1 MLRLPHAIRLVL
13 TKRFLLTHLS
23 LTVAYVASGKL
34 ALLLA
39 VPPGYASLIFPPAGI
54 SVAGM
59 LIGGQATL
67 PWTFLGSFLLN
78 LWIDLSAGH
87 EPVATGFVAAVVI
100 AAASMLQAAIGGTV
114 LRRAIGYPAPLDNG
128 RDLSRFLFVS
138 PVFCLTSAT
147 LSLGGLSILGVV
159 QPADL
164 APSWASWWIGDTLG
178 VLVVSPL
185 MLVIAGEPRS
195 LWRSRAKPVALPMVL
210 FFALFVAIFVRVS
223 AWERDQTLLEFRL
236 LSREIVDRIN
246 ADLAEQE
253 VFLEQLE
260 RSFTRPAPVSRAEF
274 RHLAKNLLRRFSTI
288 QAVKWAPRID
298 LSQRAAFE
306 ELQQTDLSRFEIR
319 ELDPAGQRR
328 RAAERDRYYPVT
340 YVEPLHGNE
349 HTVGFDLLSEAGRKA
364 AVEETAKTGRITAT
378 PPIRLI
384 QEKGD
389 QPGILALF
397 AVRDGPNGPG
407 VVSVAL
413 RMGTFVSGILAPLD
427 SVLRARVIDLGEGKA
442 LYSGFSP
449 SPSGASYKEMFT
461 FGGRLYRV
469 DTEPTAF
476 YLKHHRRWQSG
487 AVLVAGIVST
497 GLLGTLLL
505 LSTGYA
511 RRVER
516 VVDDRT
522 RDLEATNRRLQLAV
536 KERERAEAALHQAQR
551 MEAIGRLTG
560 GIAHDFNNLLT
571 VVSGNA
577 ELLHDEAANDRVARR
592 ASAIRRAADQ
602 GERLTRQLL
611 AFSRRQMLR
620 PQPVDL
626 RERTS
631 EIVEMLSRVLRE
643 DIEVSVEIPKDLW
656 PVAVDPAEFEL
667 ALLNLG
673 VNARDAMPNGGRFR
687 VEAHNLSLPCSD
699 AVSEGLVGD
708 FVVVILSDT
717 GTGMIPEIQ
726 ARAFEPYFTTKEV
739 GVGSGLGLSQVYGFA
754 RQSGGAALIES
765 EIGWSTSITLYLP
778 RAVKTP
784 IALPSATHDVAK
796 TQDSVKSAVPA
807 RVLLVED
814 DVEVARATME
824 LLEYIGLQVIW
835 ARDGKAALAT
845 FERDPTIEI
854 VMSDIVMPGGMSG
867 LELARAL
874 RKNHPE
880 LPVLLTTGYSQ
891 YAPQLVKEGFV
902 LAEKPYHRDVLAASI
917 QRAAERGRRPRSR
930 ATREPGVKGKTRPHA
945 G

>member
-39 VPPGYASLIFPPAGI
+39 VPPGYASPIFPPAGI

-59 LIGGQATL
+59 LIGGRATL

-78 LWIDLSAGH
+78 LWTAYSAIH
-87 EPVATGFVAAVVI
+87 EPAETCVAAVVI

-114 LRRAIGYPAPLDNG
+114 LRRAVGYPAPLDNG
-128 RDLSRFLFVS
+128 CDLSRFLFVS

-147 LSLGGLSILGVV
+147 LSLGSLSVLGMV
-159 QPADL
+159 QPPDL
-164 APSWASWWIGDTLG
+164 ATSWVSWWIGDTLG

-195 LWRSRAKPVALPMVL
+195 LWRSRAKPVALPMLL

-236 LSREIVDRIN
+236 LSREIVGKIN

-253 VFLEQLE
+253 AFLEQLE

-288 QAVKWAPRID
+288 QAVKWAPRVD

-306 ELQQTDLSRFEIR
+306 ELQQTDLPGFEIR

-340 YVEPLHGNE
+340 YVEPLRGNE
-349 HTVGFDLLSEAGRKA
+349 HVVGFDLLSEAGRKT
-364 AVEETAKTGRITAT
+364 AVEETANTGRITTT
-378 PPIRLI
+378 PPIRLV
-384 QEKGD
+384 QENRD

-497 GLLGTLLL
+497 GP
-505 LSTGYA
+505 SGYVTTA
-511 RRVER
+511 QY
-516 VVDDRT
+516 
-522 RDLEATNRRLQLAV
+522 RLCPPS
-536 KERERAEAALHQAQR
+536 RE
-551 MEAIGRLTG
+551 
-560 GIAHDFNNLLT
+560 
-571 VVSGNA
+571 
-577 ELLHDEAANDRVARR
+577 
-592 ASAIRRAADQ
+592 
-602 GERLTRQLL
+602 
-611 AFSRRQMLR
+611 
-620 PQPVDL
+620 
-626 RERTS
+626 
-631 EIVEMLSRVLRE
+631 
-643 DIEVSVEIPKDLW
+643 
-656 PVAVDPAEFEL
+656 
-667 ALLNLG
+667 
-673 VNARDAMPNGGRFR
+673 GGR
-687 VEAHNLSLPCSD
+687 
-699 AVSEGLVGD
+699 
-708 FVVVILSDT
+708 
-717 GTGMIPEIQ
+717 
-726 ARAFEPYFTTKEV
+726 
-739 GVGSGLGLSQVYGFA
+739 
-754 RQSGGAALIES
+754 
-765 EIGWSTSITLYLP
+765 
-778 RAVKTP
+778 
-784 IALPSATHDVAK
+784 
-796 TQDSVKSAVPA
+796 
-807 RVLLVED
+807 
-814 DVEVARATME
+814 
-824 LLEYIGLQVIW
+824 
-835 ARDGKAALAT
+835 
-845 FERDPTIEI
+845 
-854 VMSDIVMPGGMSG
+854 
-867 LELARAL
+867 
-874 RKNHPE
+874 
-880 LPVLLTTGYSQ
+880 
-891 YAPQLVKEGFV
+891 
-902 LAEKPYHRDVLAASI
+902 
-917 QRAAERGRRPRSR
+917 
-930 ATREPGVKGKTRPHA
+930 
-945 G
+945 

>member
-13 TKRFLLTHLS
+13 TKRFLLAYLL

-39 VPPGYASLIFPPAGI
+39 VPPGYASPIFPPAGI

-87 EPVATGFVAAVVI
+87 EPVATCFVAAVVI

-364 AVEETAKTGRITAT
+364 AVEETVKTGRITAT

-397 AVRDGPNGPG
+397 AVHDGPNGPG

-413 RMGTFVSGILAPLD
+413 RMGTFVSGILAPLG
-427 SVLRARVIDLGEGKA
+427 SVLSARVIDLGEDKA
-442 LYSGFSP
+442 LYNGFSP
-449 SPSGASYKEMFT
+449 SSSGASYKEMFT

-469 DTEPTAF
+469 ETEPTAF

-487 AVLVAGIVST
+487 AVLSRE
-497 GLLGTLLL
+497 
-505 LSTGYA
+505 LSA
-511 RRVER
+511 
-516 VVDDRT
+516 
-522 RDLEATNRRLQLAV
+522 
-536 KERERAEAALHQAQR
+536 
-551 MEAIGRLTG
+551 
-560 GIAHDFNNLLT
+560 
-571 VVSGNA
+571 
-577 ELLHDEAANDRVARR
+577 
-592 ASAIRRAADQ
+592 
-602 GERLTRQLL
+602 L
-611 AFSRRQMLR
+611 AFWARYYC
-620 PQPVDL
+620 
-626 RERTS
+626 
-631 EIVEMLSRVLRE
+631 
-643 DIEVSVEIPKDLW
+643 SVP
-656 PVAVDPAEFEL
+656 AMPAE
-667 ALLNLG
+667 
-673 VNARDAMPNGGRFR
+673 
-687 VEAHNLSLPCSD
+687 S
-699 AVSEGLVGD
+699 
-708 FVVVILSDT
+708 
-717 GTGMIPEIQ
+717 
-726 ARAFEPYFTTKEV
+726 
-739 GVGSGLGLSQVYGFA
+739 
-754 RQSGGAALIES
+754 
-765 EIGWSTSITLYLP
+765 
-778 RAVKTP
+778 
-784 IALPSATHDVAK
+784 
-796 TQDSVKSAVPA
+796 
-807 RVLLVED
+807 
-814 DVEVARATME
+814 
-824 LLEYIGLQVIW
+824 
-835 ARDGKAALAT
+835 
-845 FERDPTIEI
+845 
-854 VMSDIVMPGGMSG
+854 
-867 LELARAL
+867 
-874 RKNHPE
+874 
-880 LPVLLTTGYSQ
+880 
-891 YAPQLVKEGFV
+891 
-902 LAEKPYHRDVLAASI
+902 
-917 QRAAERGRRPRSR
+917 RG
-930 ATREPGVKGKTRPHA
+930 
-945 G
+945 